1 MENEDINLAEMRPK
15 KRAGRRIFKE
25 TRHPIYRGVRRR
37 NGDKWVCEVREP
49 VHQRRIWL
57 GTYPTAE
64 MAARAH
70 DVAVLALR
78 GRSACLNFSDS
89 AWRLPT
95 PESTDADTIRRTAA
109 EAAESFRPPEFSTGI
124 TVLPSSS
131 DGGGEELATSE
142 EGVGIAGMMMRL
154 AEEPLMSPPRSYS
167 DMNTSLYVEE
177 EMCYEELSLWS
188 Y

>member
-1 MENEDINLAEMRPK
+1 MENDNNVLAEMKPK

-37 NGDKWVCEVREP
+37 DGDKWVCEVREP
-49 VHQRRIWL
+49 IHQRRVWL

-89 AWRLPT
+89 AWRLPA
-95 PESTDADTIRRTAA
+95 PESTDPDAVRRTAA
-109 EAAESFRPPEFSTGI
+109 EAAEMFRPPEFSSEI
-124 TVLPSSS
+124 TIQPSS
-131 DGGGEELATSE
+131 GGGGRELATVE
-142 EGVGIAGMMMRL
+142 EGEGIAGIMMRL
-154 AEEPLMSPPRSYS
+154 AEEPLMSPPRAYI
-167 DMNTSLYVEE
+167 DMMNTSVYVEE
-177 EMCYEELSLWS
+177 EMVYEELSLWS
-188 Y
+188 F

>member
-1 MENEDINLAEMRPK
+1 MERDGINVAEMKPK

-49 VHQRRIWL
+49 INQRRVWL
-57 GTYPTAE
+57 GTYPVAE

-89 AWRLPT
+89 AWRLPV
-95 PESTDADTIRRTAA
+95 PESTDPDTIRRTAA
-109 EAAESFRPPEFSTGI
+109 EAAEMFRPPEFSTGI
-124 TVLPSSS
+124 TVLPLS
-131 DGGGEELATSE
+131 GEFETSE
-142 EGVGIAGMMMRL
+142 GEGVAGMMMRL
-154 AEEPLMSPPRSYS
+154 AEEPLMSPPRSYI
-167 DMNTSLYVEE
+167 DMNTSVYAEE

>member
-1 MENEDINLAEMRPK
+1 MENNNNVLAEMKPK
-15 KRAGRRIFKE
+15 KRAGRKIFKE
-25 TRHPIYRGVRRR
+25 TRHPIYRGVRSR

-49 VHQRRIWL
+49 IHQRRVWL

-89 AWRLPT
+89 AWRLPAA
-95 PESTDADTIRRTAA
+95 ESTDPDTIRRTAA
-109 EAAESFRPPEFSTGI
+109 EAAEMFRPPEFSSGI
-124 TVLPSSS
+124 TVLPSS
-131 DGGGEELATSE
+131 GGGELDTVE
-142 EGVGIAGMMMRL
+142 EGEGVAGMMMRH
-154 AEEPLMSPPRSYS
+154 AEEPLMSPPRAYV
-167 DMNTSLYVEE
+167 DMNTSVYVEE
-177 EMCYEELSLWS
+177 EMGYEELSLWS

>member
-1 MENEDINLAEMRPK
+1 MENDDISLAEMRPKK

-49 VHQRRIWL
+49 IHQRRIWL

-78 GRSACLNFSDS
+78 GRTACLNFSDS
-89 AWRLPT
+89 AWRLPA
-95 PESTDADTIRRTAA
+95 PESIDPDTIRRTAA
-109 EAAESFRPPEFSTGI
+109 EAAEIFRPPEFGDEI
-124 TVLPSSS
+124 TVFPSS
-131 DGGGEELATSE
+131 GGGELATSE
-142 EGVGIAGMMMRL
+142 EGEGFAGMMMRL
-154 AEEPLMSPPRSYS
+154 AEEPLMSPPRSYI
-167 DMNTSLYVEE
+167 DMNTSVYVEE
-177 EMCYEELSLWS
+177 ERCYEE
-188 Y
+188 

>member
-1 MENEDINLAEMRPK
+1 MENDDIVLAEMRPK

-49 VHQRRIWL
+49 IHQRRIWL

-78 GRSACLNFSDS
+78 GKSACLNFADS
-89 AWRLPT
+89 AWRLPA
-95 PESTDADTIRRTAA
+95 PESTDSDTIRRTAA
-109 EAAESFRPPEFSTGI
+109 EAAESFRPAEFSTGI
-124 TVLPSSS
+124 TVLPSSGS
-131 DGGGEELATSE
+131 GEITTTLDDGEE
-142 EGVGIAGMMMRL
+142 IAGVMMRL
-154 AEEPLMSPPRSYS
+154 AEEPLMSPPRSYI
-167 DMNTSLYVEE
+167 
-177 EMCYEELSLWS
+177 EMSASVYMEDEICYEELSLWS

>member
-1 MENEDINLAEMRPK
+1 MENDDINVAEMKPK

-25 TRHPIYRGVRRR
+25 TRHPIYRGVRQR

-49 VHQRRIWL
+49 INQRRVWL

-89 AWRLPT
+89 AWRLPA
-95 PESTDADTIRRTAA
+95 PESTDPDTIRRTAA
-109 EAAESFRPPEFSTGI
+109 EAAELFRPPEFSSGI

-131 DGGGEELATSE
+131 YGGEIDTTD
-142 EGVGIAGMMMRL
+142 EGVAGMMMRL
-154 AEEPLMSPPRSYS
+154 AEEPLMSPPRSCI
-167 DMNTSLYVEE
+167 DMNTSVYEEE
-177 EMCYEELSLWS
+177 EMCYEELRLWS